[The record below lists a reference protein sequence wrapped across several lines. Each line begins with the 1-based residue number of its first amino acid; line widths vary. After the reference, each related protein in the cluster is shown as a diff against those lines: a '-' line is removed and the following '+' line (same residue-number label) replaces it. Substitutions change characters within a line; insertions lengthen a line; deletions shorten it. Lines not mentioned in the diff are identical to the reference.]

1 MNFAEEITA
10 EEMGIDANT
19 FMERFDE
26 LGLFIENHA
35 EAIVASRKAY
45 NEWRTLWRTELRCD
59 EPTPDT
65 AKEVKRLKDLYDE
78 AELEQVKTYEA
89 LQIAVM
95 GEDAWKELKR
105 RAEEWADQES
115 NLVES
120 FDRLVPA

>member
-1 MNFAEEITA
+1 MMFTEEITA
-10 EEMGIDANT
+10 EELGIDANT

-45 NEWRTLWRTELRCD
+45 NEWRTQWRAELRSD

-65 AKEVKRLKDLYDE
+65 AKEVKRLKDLYEE
-78 AELEQVKTYEA
+78 AELEQDKTYEA

-95 GEDAWKELKR
+95 GEDAWKDLKR
-105 RAEEWADQES
+105 RAEEPVA
-115 NLVES
+115 
-120 FDRLVPA
+120 

>member
-59 EPTPDT
+59 EPTTDT
-65 AKEVKRLKDLYDE
+65 AKEVKRLKDLYDD

>member
-1 MNFAEEITA
+1 MNSAEEITS

-26 LGLFIENHA
+26 LALFLENHA

-45 NEWRTLWRTELRCD
+45 NEWRTQWRAELRSD

-65 AKEVKRLKDLYDE
+65 AKEVKRLKGLYED
-78 AELEQVKTYEA
+78 AELERDKTYEA

-95 GEDAWKELKR
+95 GEDAWKDLKR
-105 RAEEWADQES
+105 RAEEWANEA
-115 NLVES
+115 V
-120 FDRLVPA
+120 VA